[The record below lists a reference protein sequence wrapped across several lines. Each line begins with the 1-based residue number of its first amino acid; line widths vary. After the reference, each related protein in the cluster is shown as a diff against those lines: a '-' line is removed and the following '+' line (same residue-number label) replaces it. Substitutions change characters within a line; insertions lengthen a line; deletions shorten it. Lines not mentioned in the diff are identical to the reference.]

1 MDTVVVVVVATDSNA
16 PIEVADETEGS
27 VLETIT
33 ESTVLQAAAAG
44 LVLFVLM
51 GTLMIRGQSR
61 RARDQER
68 RMMRAAELRQTRGIG
83 DLPNREMVNHDPPN
97 VRCEAGRCSMISVAG
112 DGAPRR
118 TDSSKG
124 RGLSG
129 RSATLR
135 IW

>member
-33 ESTVLQAAAAG
+33 ESTVLQATLAG

-61 RARDQER
+61 RAGLGTPHDASSRTSTNSGFGR
-68 RMMRAAELRQTRGIG
+68 PAE
-83 DLPNREMVNHDPPN
+83 P
-97 VRCEAGRCSMISVAG
+97 
-112 DGAPRR
+112 
-118 TDSSKG
+118 
-124 RGLSG
+124 
-129 RSATLR
+129 
-135 IW
+135 